1 MGYSEILKRLCF
13 SHGWSYAVFWRYDS
27 INPML
32 LRFGEAYNDEQSVA
46 VVDDMI
52 LQPHVLGQG
61 IVGEAALTGN
71 HKWLFSGTLL
81 FQCEHE
87 FQNQFLSGFKTIAII
102 PVASIGVV
110 QLGSAQKILESS
122 EMLGQ
127 TTRAV
132 HEICLK
138 PDQSVELDTLF
149 DSLVPLGACEI
160 VPDSLQGLSFDDI
173 FRDDNPP
180 SLLSP
185 EMIVT
190 EAPLNPCS
198 LQVDD
203 VTNGSDDFGFDIL
216 NSYSLDDLYQLLAD
230 SPERKC
236 FSDHHHQEENSM
248 VIQGNDKDLFDILGI
263 SSGDS
268 SSVSHEGV
276 VATPLASPPK
286 FQGLFSELI
295 SSSLSSNTISSSS
308 SLTNVLEDYY
318 YSGLNQSKKRKLE
331 TSSAQSSS
339 FFPQMIPQEE
349 ETVTRHERS
358 LWIDEERS
366 SVAGNWKKPHEE
378 GVKKKRAKAGESR
391 RPRPKDRQMI
401 QDRIKELR
409 GMIPNG
415 SKCSIDTLLDLTIK
429 HMVFM
434 QSIAKYA
441 DKLKQP
447 YEPKM
452 VKEKERTW
460 ALEVNGDDES
470 SSTSVVCPI
479 IVEELKPQGQM
490 EIEMLCEESGQFLE
504 MTDVI
509 RGLGLN
515 ILKGVMERRQGQIWS
530 HFIVEAKPQVTR
542 LQVFWSLVQLFQHNN
557 TDS

>member
-1 MGYSEILKRLCF
+1 MGLEILKSLCS
-13 SHGWSYAVFWRYDS
+13 SHGWSYGVFWCYDP

-32 LRFGEAYNDEQSVA
+32 LRFEQVYNDEQSVA
-46 VVDDMI
+46 VVNDMI
-52 LQPHVLGQG
+52 LQPHILGQG

-71 HKWLFSGTLL
+71 HQWLFSDTLF
-81 FQCEHE
+81 FQCGHE
-87 FQNQFLSGFKTIAII
+87 FQHQFLSGFKTIAII
-102 PVASIGVV
+102 PVGSSGVV
-110 QLGSAQKILESS
+110 QLGSTQKILESP
-122 EMLGQ
+122 EVLEQ

-132 HEICLK
+132 HEMCLK

-149 DSLVPLGACEI
+149 DSLLPLGDCDVV
-160 VPDSLQGLSFDDI
+160 VPESLQGFSFEDI
-173 FRDDNPP
+173 FRDDN
-180 SLLSP
+180 LSKAE
-185 EMIVT
+185 EMMVSET
-190 EAPLNPCS
+190 PLNHPCS
-198 LQVDD
+198 LQDHD
-203 VTNGSDDFGFDIL
+203 VTTNGDDFGFDIL

-230 SPERKC
+230 SPTEQKC
-236 FSDHHHQEENSM
+236 SSDDHQEENSM
-248 VIQGNDKDLFDILGI
+248 VIQGNDDKDLFDIFGI
-263 SSGDS
+263 NSADS
-268 SSVSHEGV
+268 SSLSHQ
-276 VATPLASPPK
+276 ATPLASPPK
-286 FQGLFSELI
+286 YQGLFSELI
-295 SSSLSSNTISSSS
+295 STSLSRNTSSS
-308 SLTNVLEDYY
+308 SLTNMQDYY

-339 FFPQMIPQEE
+339 FFPQMNPQEKEE
-349 ETVTRHERS
+349 ETVTTHQRS

-415 SKCSIDTLLDLTIK
+415 SKCSIDTLLDLTIR

-434 QSIAKYA
+434 QSVAKYA

-447 YEPKM
+447 YEPKL

-460 ALEVNGDDES
+460 ALEVNDES
-470 SSTSVVCPI
+470 SSVVCPI
-479 IVEELKPQGQM
+479 IVEDLKSQGQM
-490 EIEMLCEESGQFLE
+490 EIEMLCEENGQFLE
-504 MTDVI
+504 ITDVI
-509 RGLGLN
+509 KGLGLN
-515 ILKGVMERRQGQIWS
+515 ILKGVMERRQGKIWS

-542 LQVFWSLVQLFQHNN
+542 IQVFWSLVQLFQQKH